1 MAASHLEKIQLFEK
15 YETSVLSRSTY
26 QILDTMTF
34 GFAVLNWALLSGF
47 AFRVAMFIL
56 AAHSLMHVLTDFEGH
71 GSFLQQKSWMK
82 MSLGMHA
89 AGDFLIALSYGYIGF
104 GLDASMGCT
113 QWGATVYRVLFL
125 ASLLSAPLTLPRA
138 FQRDAPAKCLVVGV
152 ASK

>member
-1 MAASHLEKIQLFEK
+1 MPCNMAASHFEKIQLFET
-15 YETSVLSRSTY
+15 YEMLVLSRSAY
-26 QILDTMTF
+26 QILDAMTF

-56 AAHSLMHVLTDFEGH
+56 TAHSLMHVLTDFEGH
-71 GSFLQQKSWMK
+71 GSFPQQKSWTK

-89 AGDFLIALSYGYIGF
+89 AGDLLIAVSYGYIGF

-113 QWGATVYRVLFL
+113 QWGATVYQVLFL

-138 FQRDAPAKCLVVGV
+138 FQQDVRAE
-152 ASK
+152 